1 MSQSSAKPPEGGS
14 CLLPSLAP
22 RGKASHDHLCCRLR
36 PLAADPPLRRGSG
49 SGSGLGGGA
58 RAAADPGDSSA
69 ALTWC
74 VGDYDLHHVGAPYY
88 PQFYSGIGDTANA
101 ATTAVAGT
109 LAQCRPDAPAG
120 KCSRCLGVLRAAVLG
135 GTACRAGGARSG
147 VCLLR
152 YDVDTDFRSFDQDE
166 KIITENGYMAPEC
179 FWGQFSTKSD
189 VYSYGMVVLAHHRW
203 SQRRQVW
210 SQWNDGKVEEKLDRD
225 HLGIVSEE
233 QMLQALRCV
242 HVALLCVQKAKSR
255 RPAMEEVVNFLSNE
269 MHLGVPSVPGYLSP
283 DDHGGIG
290 YSDNGLTVSI
300 LEPR

>member
-1 MSQSSAKPPEGGS
+1 MTTSAAGCGRLPLI
-14 CLLPSLAP
+14 LLSAAALALAP
-22 RGKASHDHLCCRLR
+22 
-36 PLAADPPLRRGSG
+36 GS
-49 SGSGLGGGA
+49 
-58 RAAADPGDSSA
+58 AAARVLLQTRETPPPRSP
-69 ALTWC
+69 
-74 VGDYDLHHVGAPYY
+74 DL
-88 PQFYSGIGDTANA
+88 FYSGIGDTANA

-152 YDVDTDFRSFDQDE
+152 YDV
-166 KIITENGYMAPEC
+166 
-179 FWGQFSTKSD
+179 
-189 VYSYGMVVLAHHRW
+189 
-203 SQRRQVW
+203 W

-233 QMLQALRCV
+233 QMQQALRCV

-269 MHLGVPSVPGYLSP
+269 MHLGGRSFCAWLPLAGRSWR
-283 DDHGGIG
+283 DWIF
-290 YSDNGLTVSI
+290 
-300 LEPR
+300 R